1 MAACMHSPS
10 PASLHA
16 PWSTAGS
23 HQPAKRSRS
32 GASISTLSCSQED
45 ALPKSRSGS
54 AEIIPYA
61 QSDVPEKAQCDAESI
76 TTTTKRSPLGTTLPG
91 NMASIELE
99 GARVEELETHVPF
112 PRRTGSP
119 LLQPPARSAS
129 SSIPTSPCPSH
140 ASTSSSD
147 LLKTNP
153 TFFRS
158 STQLH
163 SRSPFGLESNLGQ
176 HRYERSS
183 SSAASVSSTYS
194 SAYSHVSEETPVCDP
209 PTLELSL
216 GTLLSTPHGDTQLEP
231 GVTPAFLV
239 ISVINHILFSRGA
252 LDIPLRLEP
261 LLSPSAVLGKL
272 GAPRSRTQSLG
283 SVHSGG
289 GSKGRGKQNKLVVSL
304 HKLHADLLSA
314 FKAIYANGSA
324 ASSSSEKTCD
334 AHVSVLISFGASPL
348 LPKEHLHIAL
358 TLPGVP
364 SASTARSP
372 TLPAETASSS
382 PSATTSRSGTVLM
395 ERAVPSDTRQI
406 SKSLT
411 TLQRKVL
418 RFIVSQDSLQPEA
431 FSNKLP
437 NRMHVL
443 MNVQRRSETLSSA
456 PDALATMTCAGEET
470 VERQGTF
477 FPATEYGA
485 TVEGSADVETD
496 TVDMEVPKG
505 WSFRRNARIP
515 PEVIRLQTHLL
526 HPQLPEIE
534 VVESVSIEETST
546 NSGTTSGEIDLHWT
560 SSPVRRS
567 RSRSRSGSPCSTAT
581 VDEYRS
587 CNSSAERSRLGSA
600 SPSLPLVDDDDQGLL
615 PRISSDADV
624 DHDAADM
631 TVPPLSQPHSQMF
644 NTSAGSS
651 TPTALPFAP
660 SPLRRNANS
669 DLVEENVSRP
679 LLPRRVESKSRLR
692 GGFVLLRKTTSSTF
706 PPPSSSST
714 GMARPRRLGPR
725 SSTASS
731 LSLSFSGAS
740 VGEEEEGEGRGEGL
754 DGRRMRTRS
763 HLGLGVGGGR
773 TMSGLKA
780 GRKSVPVHSLVLD
793 LRSNRSGS
801 GSNGEGTL
809 GESDRHQSSVG
820 REAVDGRNEEEE
832 PQWWICD
839 TVVPL
844 R

>member
-10 PASLHA
+10 PTSLHA

-32 GASISTLSCSQED
+32 GASIYTLSCSQED
-45 ALPKSRSGS
+45 APPKSRSGS
-54 AEIIPYA
+54 AEIIPYT
-61 QSDVPEKAQCDAESI
+61 QSQAEDAESI
-76 TTTTKRSPLGTTLPG
+76 TTTTKRSPLGTILPG
-91 NMASIELE
+91 NMASNELE
-99 GARVEELETHVPF
+99 GAQVEEVETHVPF

-119 LLQPPARSAS
+119 SLQPPTRSAS

-147 LLKTNP
+147 LPKTNP
-153 TFFRS
+153 SFFRS
-158 STQLH
+158 STQPQA
-163 SRSPFGLESNLGQ
+163 RSPFGLESTLGQ

-283 SVHSGG
+283 SVQSGG

-314 FKAIYANGSA
+314 FNAIYANSSPA
-324 ASSSSEKTCD
+324 SSSEKTCD

-364 SASTARSP
+364 ISSNSRSC
-372 TLPAETASSS
+372 TLDAEPSSSS
-382 PSATTSRSGTVLM
+382 PLATTSRSGTVLM

-443 MNVQRRSETLSSA
+443 MNVQRGLEALSSA

-477 FPATEYGA
+477 FPTTEYGA
-485 TVEGSADVETD
+485 TVEGTADVETD

-534 VVESVSIEETST
+534 AVESGSIEETGT
-546 NSGTTSGEIDLHWT
+546 NSETTSGEIDLHCT
-560 SSPVRRS
+560 SSPVR
-567 RSRSRSGSPCSTAT
+567 RSRSGSPCSTAT

-587 CNSSAERSRLGSA
+587 CNSSAESCRLGSV
-600 SPSLPLVDDDDQGLL
+600 SPSLPPVDDDDEELL
-615 PRISSDADV
+615 PRIPSDADV
-624 DHDAADM
+624 DHDAAADM

-644 NTSAGSS
+644 NISAGSS

-669 DLVEENVSRP
+669 DLVEENVVRP
-679 LLPRRVESKSRLR
+679 ALPRRVESKSRLR

-706 PPPSSSST
+706 PPPSSSSSSSTSSST

-740 VGEEEEGEGRGEGL
+740 VGEEDEGGVEGEEV
-754 DGRRMRTRS
+754 DNRRMRTRS

-809 GESDRHQSSVG
+809 GESERHQSSVG
-820 REAVDGRNEEEE
+820 REGGDGRNEEEE

>member
-10 PASLHA
+10 PTSLHA

-61 QSDVPEKAQCDAESI
+61 QSQAEDAESI
-76 TTTTKRSPLGTTLPG
+76 TTTTKRSPLGTILPG

-99 GARVEELETHVPF
+99 GAQVEELETHVPF

-119 LLQPPARSAS
+119 SLQPPARSAS

-147 LLKTNP
+147 LPKTNP
-153 TFFRS
+153 SFFRS
-158 STQLH
+158 STQPQA
-163 SRSPFGLESNLGQ
+163 RSPFGLESTLGQ

-216 GTLLSTPHGDTQLEP
+216 GTLLSAPHGDTQQLEP

-252 LDIPLRLEP
+252 LDVPLRLEP
-261 LLSPSAVLGKL
+261 LLSPSVVLERL

-283 SVHSGG
+283 SVHSAG

-314 FKAIYANGSA
+314 FNAIYANSSPA
-324 ASSSSEKTCD
+324 SSSEKTCD

-364 SASTARSP
+364 SASTSRSP
-372 TLPAETASSS
+372 ILHAETGSSS
-382 PSATTSRSGTVLM
+382 TTSRSGTVLM
-395 ERAVPSDTRQI
+395 ERAVSSDTRQI

-443 MNVQRRSETLSSA
+443 MNVQRGLDNISSA
-456 PDALATMTCAGEET
+456 TDALATMTCVGEET

-477 FPATEYGA
+477 FPTTEYGA
-485 TVEGSADVETD
+485 TVEGSADVEAD
-496 TVDMEVPKG
+496 TVDVEVPKG

-534 VVESVSIEETST
+534 AVESVSIEETGT

-567 RSRSRSGSPCSTAT
+567 RSGSPCSTAT

-587 CNSSAERSRLGSA
+587 CNSSAECSRLGSA
-600 SPSLPLVDDDDQGLL
+600 SPSLPLVDDDDQELL
-615 PRISSDADV
+615 PRISSGADV
-624 DHDAADM
+624 DHAAEAEAAADM
-631 TVPPLSQPHSQMF
+631 TVPPLSQPYSQIF

-669 DLVEENVSRP
+669 DLVEENVVRP
-679 LLPRRVESKSRLR
+679 PLPRRVESKSRLR

-801 GSNGEGTL
+801 GSNGEGNL

-820 REAVDGRNEEEE
+820 REGADGRNEEEE

>member
-10 PASLHA
+10 PTSLHA

-45 ALPKSRSGS
+45 APPKSRSGS

-61 QSDVPEKAQCDAESI
+61 QSQTQDAESI
-76 TTTTKRSPLGTTLPG
+76 TTTTKRSPLGTILPG
-91 NMASIELE
+91 NMASIELD
-99 GARVEELETHVPF
+99 GAQVEELETHVPF

-119 LLQPPARSAS
+119 SLQPPTRSAS

-364 SASTARSP
+364 SSSTSRSP
-372 TLPAETASSS
+372 TLHAETASSS

-526 HPQLPEIE
+526 HPQLSEIE
-534 VVESVSIEETST
+534 AVESVSIEETGT

-567 RSRSRSGSPCSTAT
+567 RSGSPCSTAT

-587 CNSSAERSRLGSA
+587 CNSSAECSRLGSV
-600 SPSLPLVDDDDQGLL
+600 SPSLPLVDDDDEELL
-615 PRISSDADV
+615 PRIPSDADV
-624 DHDAADM
+624 DNDAAADI

-644 NTSAGSS
+644 NISAGSS

-669 DLVEENVSRP
+669 DLVEENVVRP
-679 LLPRRVESKSRLR
+679 PLPRRVESKSRLR

-706 PPPSSSST
+706 PPPSSSSSSST

-740 VGEEEEGEGRGEGL
+740 VGEEDEGGVEGEEV
-754 DGRRMRTRS
+754 DNRRMRTRS

-801 GSNGEGTL
+801 GSNGEENL
-809 GESDRHQSSVG
+809 GESDRHQSPVG
-820 REAVDGRNEEEE
+820 REGADGRNEEEE